1 MRYKHK
7 TKPDPESMWLHA
19 AMSRKRSGKFYKY
32 DNGVN
37 VKALGRGREKYSY
50 ICVRELRLH

>member
-7 TKPDPESMWLHA
+7 TKPDSESMWLHA
-19 AMSRKRSGKFYKY
+19 AMSRKRSGKCYEY

-37 VKALGRGREKYSY
+37 VKALGRGSEKIIIFVYVS
-50 ICVRELRLH
+50 